1 MTETEYSESDFLA
14 FIKHSVVTGI
24 LRPQVARARK
34 QAAEQLL
41 TQLKSH
47 ERADLRLLDVDELAA
62 RFHILQGSTVRP
74 ESLDLYRTR
83 LQEALADFISWRDD
97 PRTFTPHESVQRA
110 TRAVTQRDDPG
121 EAKAREELA
130 LNPPRSPYDIFS
142 IPIREEHVVYLQ
154 NIPLDLTPREA
165 AKIAA
170 VVEALAQPAEVQSD
184 QVEESDA
191 E

>member
-1 MTETEYSESDFLA
+1 MTDADYSESAFLA

-47 ERADLRLLDVDELAA
+47 ERTDLRLLDVDELAA

-74 ESLDLYRTR
+74 ESLELYRAR
-83 LQEALADFISWRDD
+83 LKEALNDFIKWRED
-97 PRTFTPHESVQRA
+97 PHTFTPQESEQRA
-110 TRAVTQRDDPG
+110 ARAVTQRDDPG

-142 IPIREEHVVYLQ
+142 IPIREDHVVYLQ
-154 NIPLDLTPREA
+154 NIPLDLTSGEA

-170 VVEALAQPAEVQSD
+170 VVNALAVPAVIE
-184 QVEESDA
+184 DA
-191 E
+191 AGEAEDDE